1 MPTPKLNRIITEFG
15 RRIGAPPVWGG
26 SYGVVL
32 QDRYDLSSTE
42 YVAYVNKALMK
53 FFQTKWEELGRDKQ
67 AFINAFPE
75 MMTTKTLVFSTSG
88 TNKYIYNLTGIASTM
103 RNFFVVLNA
112 YDRDPTALPPVAT
125 PAFIEALDTSWYFT
139 IEYGLNTIY
148 TPTTKHPFIIATS
161 DYLHVYPPLG
171 VGGTRN
177 IQVNYIAMP
186 LAADGTF
193 YTQNGTTDSP
203 FDDIWNSQIAEIAEQ
218 LFKIESQE
226 NA

>member
-1 MPTPKLNRIITEFG
+1 MATPKLDRIITEFG

-26 SYGVVL
+26 TYGTVL

-53 FFQTKWEELGRDKQ
+53 FFQTKWEESGKDKQ
-67 AFINAFPE
+67 TFINTFPE
-75 MMTTKTLVFSTSG
+75 LMSTRTLVFSSSG
-88 TNKYIYNLTGIASTM
+88 TNKYIFNLTGLGSMM
-103 RNFFVVLNA
+103 RNFFAVLNA
-112 YDRDPTALPPVAT
+112 YDAAIVP

-148 TPTTKHPFIIATS
+148 TPTTRHPFIIATA
-161 DYLHVYPPLG
+161 DYLHVYPPLE
-171 VGGTRN
+171 VGSTRN
-177 IQVNYIAMP
+177 LQVNYIAQP
-186 LAADGTF
+186 LASDGTF